1 MSREERKIQ
10 QELKIF
16 ANLESTKKKG
26 VPSLDSP
33 SRDTKPKPRCSYFYS
48 FLPAISSFVTRIL
61 TFFDYKPLEEEI
73 SE

>member
-48 FLPAISSFVTRIL
+48 FLPADF
-61 TFFDYKPLEEEI
+61 
-73 SE
+73 